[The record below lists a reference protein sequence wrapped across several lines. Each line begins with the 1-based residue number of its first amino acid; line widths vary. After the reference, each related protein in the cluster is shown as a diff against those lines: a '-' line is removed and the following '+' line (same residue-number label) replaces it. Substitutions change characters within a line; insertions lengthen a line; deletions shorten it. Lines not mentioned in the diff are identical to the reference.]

1 MKTPAR
7 RVSRVE
13 VARTYLVDLKSE
25 IRNPKSETNSKFEN
39 GNAPNPKRR
48 RVLDLSRFYLSQ
60 LGSDFA
66 FRISDFGS
74 RYICI
79 AVVTVLLTS
88 PAWALPRIKILA
100 TGGTI
105 AGAQKTQ
112 ADAGYKSGA
121 FSVDDLIQ
129 AVPQLKNIA
138 EMSGEQVANIGSQ
151 TMNHEVWLKLA
162 ARVNEVLKSDDVD
175 GVVIT
180 HGTDTMEET
189 GYFLSLVVKSD
200 KPVVLVGSMRP
211 ATAISADG
219 PINLYNGV
227 ALAGSPEAKGRGP
240 LIVLNDTI
248 HYAREAQK
256 MHTTHMDT
264 FDSPNRGIAGVMN
277 TGKATFYSSIATRH
291 TTNSEFSIDG
301 LTVANLPWVIVV
313 YSYVNFS
320 GEVID
325 AAVDRGVKGIVLA
338 GVGDG
343 NTTDAALAALARAAG
358 KGVAVVRSSRTGSGL
373 VDRNVEIN
381 DDKLGLIAGM
391 ELSPQKARIL
401 LMLGLAKTSD
411 VKKLQQFFN
420 EY

>member
-1 MKTPAR
+1 MAAALMLAATP
-7 RVSRVE
+7 
-13 VARTYLVDLKSE
+13 
-25 IRNPKSETNSKFEN
+25 
-39 GNAPNPKRR
+39 G
-48 RVLDLSRFYLSQ
+48 
-60 LGSDFA
+60 
-66 FRISDFGS
+66 
-74 RYICI
+74 
-79 AVVTVLLTS
+79 
-88 PAWALPRIKILA
+88 WALPRIKILA

-105 AGAQKTQ
+105 AGAQASQ
-112 ADAGYKSGA
+112 ADAGYKSGT
-121 FSVDDLIQ
+121 FSVNDLIA

-138 EMSGEQVANIGSQ
+138 ELSGEQVANIGSQ

-162 ARVNEVLKSDDVD
+162 KRVNEVLSSDDTD

-189 GYFLSLVVKSD
+189 AYFLSLVVKSD

-227 ALAGSPEAKGRGP
+227 ALAGSPAAKGRGP
-240 LIVLNDTI
+240 MVVLNDTI

-264 FDSPNRGIAGVMN
+264 FASPNRGIAGVMN
-277 TGKATFYSSIATRH
+277 TGKATFYSENTTRH
-291 TTNSEFSIDG
+291 TTKSEFSIDG
-301 LTVANLPWVIVV
+301 LTVENLPLVAIV
-313 YSYVNFS
+313 YSYANL
-320 GEVID
+320 GGLMID
-325 AAVDRGVKGIVLA
+325 AMAEKGVKGIVLA

-343 NTTDAALAALARAAG
+343 NTTDAALAALEKAAK
-358 KGVAVVRSSRTGSGL
+358 KGVAVVRCSRTGSGL
-373 VDRNVEIN
+373 VDRNVEVN

-401 LMLGLAKTSD
+401 LMLGLTKTSD
-411 VKKLQQFFN
+411 VKQLQRYFN

>member
-1 MKTPAR
+1 MKT
-7 RVSRVE
+7 
-13 VARTYLVDLKSE
+13 T
-25 IRNPKSETNSKFEN
+25 IR
-39 GNAPNPKRR
+39 
-48 RVLDLSRFYLSQ
+48 Q
-60 LGSDFA
+60 
-66 FRISDFGS
+66 
-74 RYICI
+74 
-79 AVVTVLLTS
+79 TVLVSVALLLFGTLS
-88 PAWALPRIKILA
+88 ATAALPKIKILA

-105 AGAQKTQ
+105 AGAQATQ
-112 ADAGYKSGA
+112 ADAGYKSGT
-121 FSVDDLIQ
+121 FSVDDLIK

-138 EMSGEQVANIGSQ
+138 ELSGEQVANIGSQ

-162 ARVNEVLKSDDVD
+162 TRVNEVLSSDNVD

-189 GYFLSLVVKSD
+189 AYFLSLVVKSD

-240 LIVLNDTI
+240 LVVLNDTI

-264 FDSPNRGIAGVMN
+264 FASPNRGIAGVMN
-277 TGKATFYSSIATRH
+277 TGKAFFYSNNTCRH
-291 TTNSEFSIDG
+291 TSRSDFSLEG
-301 LTVANLPWVIVV
+301 LTSENLPLVVIV
-313 YSYVNFS
+313 YSYVNL
-320 GEVID
+320 GGLMID
-325 AAVDRGVKGIVLA
+325 AMAEKGVKGIVLA

-343 NTTDAALAALARAAG
+343 NTTDAALAALERAAK
-358 KGVAVVRSSRTGSGL
+358 KGVAVVRCSRTGSGI
-373 VDRNVEIN
+373 VDRNVEVN

-391 ELSPQKARIL
+391 ELSAQKARIL
-401 LMLGLAKTSD
+401 LMLGLTKTSD
-411 VKKLQQFFN
+411 TKKLQEYFN

>member
-1 MKTPAR
+1 MKMNHAQ
-7 RVSRVE
+7 S
-13 VARTYLVDLKSE
+13 
-25 IRNPKSETNSKFEN
+25 
-39 GNAPNPKRR
+39 
-48 RVLDLSRFYLSQ
+48 
-60 LGSDFA
+60 
-66 FRISDFGS
+66 
-74 RYICI
+74 
-79 AVVTVLLTS
+79 VLLTLTAALVLATAPS
-88 PAWALPRIKILA
+88 LWALPRIKVLA

-105 AGAQKTQ
+105 AGAQTTQ
-112 ADAGYKSGA
+112 ADAGYKSGT
-121 FSVDDLIQ
+121 FSVDDLIK

-138 EMSGEQVANIGSQ
+138 ELSGEQVANIGSQ
-151 TMNHEVWLKLA
+151 TMNFEVWLKLA
-162 ARVNEVLKSDDVD
+162 KRVNEVLQRDDVD

-189 GYFLSLVVKSD
+189 GYFLGLVVKSD

-227 ALAGSPEAKGRGP
+227 ALAGNRDAWGRGP
-240 LIVLNDTI
+240 LVVLNDTI

-264 FDSPNRGIAGVMN
+264 FESPNRGIAGVMN
-277 TGKATFYSSIATRH
+277 TGKATFYSYITTRQ
-291 TTNSEFSIDG
+291 TTNSEFSIEG
-301 LTVANLPWVIVV
+301 LTPDNLPLVVVV
-313 YSYVNFS
+313 YSYVNL
-320 GEVID
+320 GGGIID
-325 AAVDRGVKGIVLA
+325 ALVEHGVKGIVLA

-343 NTTDAALAALARAAG
+343 NTTDAALAALERAAK

-373 VDRNVEIN
+373 VDRNVEVN

-401 LMLGLAKTSD
+401 LMLGLTKTND
-411 VKKLQQFFN
+411 VNKLQQLFY